1 MRQKPLRHAA
11 LFLVASA
18 DAACGTP
25 QVRDTNAAVD
35 ANPLCVSQPN
45 SPGEP
50 VASECERK
58 TETTWSSDDSK
69 SSEPIDFSGKK
80 H

>member
-1 MRQKPLRHAA
+1 MNRIALRVSA
-11 LFLVASA
+11 LCLAASA
-18 DAACGTP
+18 LAACGTP

-35 ANPLCVSQPN
+35 ANPLCTSQP
-45 SPGEP
+45 SQPGEP

-58 TETTWSSDDSK
+58 TESAWSSDSK
-69 SSEPIDFSGKK
+69 SFEPIDFGRK

>member
-1 MRQKPLRHAA
+1 MRQNPLRNAA

-18 DAACGTP
+18 IAACGTP

-35 ANPLCVSQPN
+35 ANPLCTSQPN
-45 SPGEP
+45 RPGEP
-50 VASECERK
+50 VSKDCERK
-58 TETTWSSDDSK
+58 TETTWSSEDSK
-69 SSEPIDFSGKK
+69 SSEPIDFGKK

>member
-11 LFLVASA
+11 LFLVAA
-18 DAACGTP
+18 TLAACGTP

-45 SPGEP
+45 RPGEP

-58 TETTWSSDDSK
+58 TETTWSSDGSK
-69 SSEPIDFSGKK
+69 SSAPIDFSGKK